1 MVPYLR
7 DVDFAQGQKIMGPT
21 IFWKASFR
29 NSINNCNMCTY
40 SVPRTYCNI
49 CTGYLAPAHKLHTAL
64 IYYPLPHTV
73 LFYLPTL
80 HTHSTQS
87 TTPLPHTPHSP
98 ILIPHTVQTVLAL
111 VGATLGSFI
120 CFIFPGLFFIKVA
133 GSNTDYTSRAK
144 VREKLT
150 EP

>member
-98 ILIPHTVQTVLAL
+98 ILPPPTLHTQSRRSWRWSGRLWAL
-111 VGATLGSFI
+111 LSASSSRDCSSARWLGPTLTT
-120 CFIFPGLFFIKVA
+120 PPEL
-133 GSNTDYTSRAK
+133 R
-144 VREKLT
+144 
-150 EP
+150 